1 VTPTTDDVESG
12 GQTRSGEHVQPV
24 ERVRPPVRTRRWS
37 PDDRRFAL
45 RLAPIM
51 ALGLAVR
58 LAFVLIRQSRI
69 ELGQGD
75 AFWYHM
81 QARLVANGQGF
92 LNPFDYYLHG
102 GLERPGADHP
112 PGFVI
117 VLAALDWIGID
128 GHLAQRVVMCFVG
141 TISIAVIAIVG
152 RRLAG
157 PRVGLIAG
165 FLAAVYPNIW
175 INDGM
180 LMVETIVVLS
190 VALALWG
197 MYRYLDRPTNW
208 AVVGIAAAL
217 TAFGMVRPEA
227 VVVFPVVVV
236 PMILARRTLSWPTRL
251 RHLTLAA
258 LVPILSFAPWVAYNL
273 GRFEKPVFLST
284 GAGQTFAVGNCDLT
298 FSGELIGYWT
308 QDCLRPPHIDP
319 PTQTDPSLRDPVY
332 QEYAFDYISE
342 HRGELP
348 KVLAARV
355 ARIWHLY
362 RVDQSLVLDGY
373 VEGREGGLPGNGFRL
388 MREAVWSYYVLVGL
402 GIAGCVILRRRRVP
416 IYPLLAQ
423 PAIATFSALIS
434 FGITRYR
441 TGFEVAL
448 VLVAAVALGA
458 IWTALFDQPGAPED
472 PELPAAP
479 EGSADPE
486 GPDDPASSDE
496 PGAVASGS
504 SVGSRSGG
512 T

>member
-1 VTPTTDDVESG
+1 MTAG
-12 GQTRSGEHVQPV
+12 
-24 ERVRPPVRTRRWS
+24 RWS
-37 PDDRRFAL
+37 AEDRRFKVL
-45 RLAPIM
+45 LAPIL
-51 ALGLAVR
+51 ALGLGVR

-81 QARLVANGQGF
+81 QAKLVANGQGF

-102 GLERPGADHP
+102 GIERPGADHP
-112 PGFVI
+112 PGFVV

-128 GHLAQRVVMCFVG
+128 GHFAQRIVMCFVG

-180 LMVETIVVLS
+180 LMVETVVVLS

-236 PMILARRTLSWPTRL
+236 PMILARRTLSWGTRL
-251 RHLTLAA
+251 RHLVLAA
-258 LVPILSFAPWVAYNL
+258 LVPILSFAPWVIYNL

-308 QDCLRPPHIDP
+308 QECLRPPHIEP
-319 PTQTDPSLRDPVY
+319 PTDPDPSLRDPVY

-402 GIAGCVILRRRRVP
+402 GIAGVVILRRRRVP
-416 IYPLLAQ
+416 IYPLLSQ

-441 TGFEVAL
+441 TGFEVTL
-448 VLVAAVALGA
+448 VLAAAVALGA
-458 IWTALFDQPGAPED
+458 ICTAVFDQPDEVGSDGGVPSPDGADDGSGSGESGGD
-472 PELPAAP
+472 A
-479 EGSADPE
+479 SADVE
-486 GPDDPASSDE
+486 AGDDEAGEDE
-496 PGAVASGS
+496 PVEA
-504 SVGSRSGG
+504 VGSRSGG